1 MFAFAFVTVSGV
13 VVSVVLG
20 TAVVEVE
27 LEEGEYCLGLK
38 FLGGLLHLG
47 LWMEGWITVWSRG
60 SRGFL
65 GGGPLYGGPGTL

>member
-20 TAVVEVE
+20 TAVVELE
-27 LEEGEYCLGLK
+27 LEEYCLGLK

-47 LWMEGWITVWSRG
+47 RWMEGWITVWSRG